1 MSLPPIHERVKRSK
15 LVTSY
20 DLEAVSL
27 KINAKCYEIKSA
39 DAPPIQKRIDYES
52 SFERQLL
59 KKLVKRNNINKWQA
73 TKLQEG
79 RSTFF
84 LGLPP
89 FRYRVVAQ
97 LGKGGYGEVYHAR
110 EEKNTSNKNGKIRND
125 VAIKVLQTKNLKPD
139 ARYMFLR
146 EYEIAKT
153 FRSPNIVEIRGYSN
167 NSSIDFCVL
176 EYIDGGDA
184 NKLLKKYGRLD
195 YRVAAYIISETAKG
209 LDYLHSRGVIHR
221 DIKPS
226 NILLMKSGEV
236 KLTDFGFITAVKDF
250 KGTGT
255 LSPLGMDLLSWEE
268 NNYPKYLPGATAKDK
283 RGRIQGTRN
292 YIAPEQKQTPNDPNP
307 QWDLYSLGCTLYSLL
322 TGVTPPSPSDAIDK
336 ARHYNAFELG
346 DDSTL
351 NSPNL
356 MLPELTEIPREIA
369 KLTMRMMSKD
379 VSLRPTSALEV
390 VKALS
395 PWTPSTPLYDKIRFG
410 LTNDRENVWSEEN
423 MRECFN
429 IPKGISLMRPP
440 IIYSPGF
447 QHRIGSRGGY
457 SVSASTAFWEA
468 VLNPDDS
475 HQGDA
480 VLNEAGNISFP
491 LPALDLTSNPNDLTL
506 PPPISSPH
514 AQKDEMD
521 SEPLVL
527 EIRKIEKFV
536 YRLKWFV
543 LYPLIFVLISLLLFL
558 LILD

>member
-27 KINAKCYEIKSA
+27 KINAKCYDIKSA
-39 DAPPIQKRIDYES
+39 DSPPIQKRIDYES
-52 SFERQLL
+52 SFERRLL

-73 TKLQEG
+73 SKLQEG

-97 LGKGGYGEVYHAR
+97 LGKGGYGEVYHGR

-146 EYEIAKT
+146 EYEIAKA

-176 EYIDGGDA
+176 EYVDGGDA

-209 LDYLHSRGVIHR
+209 LDYLHTRGVIHR

-236 KLTDFGFITAVKDF
+236 KLTDFGFITAVKNF
-250 KGTGT
+250 NGTGT
-255 LSPLGMDLLSWEE
+255 FSPLGMDLSDWEE
-268 NNYPKYLPGATAKDK
+268 RNYSNYYPGATTKDK

-292 YIAPEQKQTPNDPNP
+292 YIAPEQKETPNDPNP

-322 TGVTPPSPSDAIDK
+322 TGVTPPSPSEALDK
-336 ARHYNAFELG
+336 ARHYNAFEFG

-351 NSPNL
+351 SSPSL
-356 MLPELTEIPREIA
+356 ILPELTEIPREMA
-369 KLTMRMMSKD
+369 KLTMRMMSRD

-390 VKALS
+390 ITALS
-395 PWTPSTPLYDKIRFG
+395 PWTPATPLYDKIRFG

-429 IPKGISLMRPP
+429 IPKGVSLMRPP
-440 IIYSPGF
+440 MIYSPGF

-475 HQGDA
+475 RQE
-480 VLNEAGNISFP
+480 VEALSEANSTSP
-491 LPALDLTSNPNDLTL
+491 SLPTHDLTLNPESLTL
-506 PPPISSPH
+506 PPQILPSP
-514 AQKDEMD
+514 AQKDEIAPD
-521 SEPLVL
+521 QLVL
-527 EIRKIEKFV
+527 EIRKIEKLV
-536 YRLKWFV
+536 ERLKWFV
-543 LYPLIFVLISLLLFL
+543 LYPLIFVTISLLLLL
-558 LILD
+558 LIRH

>member
-15 LVTSY
+15 LVTGY

-27 KINAKCYEIKSA
+27 KINAKCFDVRST
-39 DAPPIQKRIDYES
+39 DAPPVQKKIEYES
-52 SFERQLL
+52 SFESRLL

-73 TKLQEG
+73 GKLQEG

-97 LGKGGYGEVYHAR
+97 LGKGGYGEVYHGR
-110 EEKNTSNKNGKIRND
+110 EEKNTSNKNSKIRND

-176 EYIDGGDA
+176 EYVDGGDA

-236 KLTDFGFITAVKDF
+236 KLTDFGFITAVKNF

-255 LSPLGMDLLSWEE
+255 FSPLGSNLSNWED
-268 NNYPKYLPGATAKDK
+268 NNYSKYFPGAIAKDR

-292 YIAPEQKQTPNDPNP
+292 YIAPEQKKTPNDPNP

-322 TGVTPPSPSDAIDK
+322 TGVTPPSPSEAADK
-336 ARHYNAFELG
+336 ARNYYATEVG
-346 DDSTL
+346 EESTF
-351 NSPNL
+351 NFPNL
-356 MLPELTEIPREIA
+356 ILPELTEIPREIA

-390 VKALS
+390 IKTLS
-395 PWTPSTPLYDKIRFG
+395 PWTPTTSLYDKIRLG

-429 IPKGISLMRPP
+429 IPKGVSLMSPP

-447 QHRIGSRGGY
+447 QHRIGSTGGY

-468 VLNPDDS
+468 VLNPDDPY
-475 HQGDA
+475 QGNDA
-480 VLNEAGNISFP
+480 RQNEDKTS
-491 LPALDLTSNPNDLTL
+491 PALPSIDLTSNTENLSLPIQID
-506 PPPISSPH
+506 PPPAMEEEIVP
-514 AQKDEMD
+514 D
-521 SEPLVL
+521 PLIL
-527 EIRKIEKFV
+527 EIRKIEKLV
-536 YRLKWFV
+536 ERLKWFI
-543 LYPLIFVLISLLLFL
+543 LYPVIFLSISLLLFL

>member
-27 KINAKCYEIKSA
+27 KINAKCYDIKSA
-39 DAPPIQKRIDYES
+39 DSPPIQKRIDYES
-52 SFERQLL
+52 SFERRLL

-73 TKLQEG
+73 SKLQEG

-97 LGKGGYGEVYHAR
+97 LGKGGYGEVYHGR

-146 EYEIAKT
+146 EYEIAKA

-176 EYIDGGDA
+176 EYVDGGDA

-209 LDYLHSRGVIHR
+209 LDYLHTRGVIHR

-236 KLTDFGFITAVKDF
+236 KLTDFGFITAVKNF
-250 KGTGT
+250 TGT
-255 LSPLGMDLLSWEE
+255 FSPLGMDLSDWEE
-268 NNYPKYLPGATAKDK
+268 RNYSNYYPGATTKDK

-292 YIAPEQKQTPNDPNP
+292 YIAPEQKETPNDPNP

-322 TGVTPPSPSDAIDK
+322 TGVTPPSPSEALDK
-336 ARHYNAFELG
+336 ARHYNAFEFG

-351 NSPNL
+351 SSPSL
-356 MLPELTEIPREIA
+356 ILPELTEIPREMA
-369 KLTMRMMSKD
+369 KLTMRMMSRD

-390 VKALS
+390 ITALS
-395 PWTPSTPLYDKIRFG
+395 PWTPATPLYDKIRFG

-429 IPKGISLMRPP
+429 IPKGVSLMRPP
-440 IIYSPGF
+440 MIYSPGF

-475 HQGDA
+475 RQE
-480 VLNEAGNISFP
+480 VEALSEANSTSP
-491 LPALDLTSNPNDLTL
+491 SLPTHDLTLNPESLTL
-506 PPPISSPH
+506 PPQILPSP
-514 AQKDEMD
+514 AQKDEIAPD
-521 SEPLVL
+521 QLVL
-527 EIRKIEKFV
+527 EIRKIEKLV
-536 YRLKWFV
+536 ERLKWFV
-543 LYPLIFVLISLLLFL
+543 LYPLIFVTISLLLLL
-558 LILD
+558 LIRH

>member
-27 KINAKCYEIKSA
+27 KINAKCYDIKSA
-39 DAPPIQKRIDYES
+39 DSPPIQKRIDYES
-52 SFERQLL
+52 SFERRLL

-73 TKLQEG
+73 SKLQEG

-97 LGKGGYGEVYHAR
+97 LGKGGYGEVYHGR

-146 EYEIAKT
+146 EYEIAKA

-176 EYIDGGDA
+176 EYVDGGDA

-209 LDYLHSRGVIHR
+209 LDYLHTRGVIHR

-236 KLTDFGFITAVKDF
+236 KLTDFGFITAVKNF
-250 KGTGT
+250 NGTGT
-255 LSPLGMDLLSWEE
+255 FSPLGMDLSDWEE
-268 NNYPKYLPGATAKDK
+268 RNYSKYYPGATTKDK

-292 YIAPEQKQTPNDPNP
+292 YIAPEQKETPNDPNP

-322 TGVTPPSPSDAIDK
+322 TGVTPPSPSEALDK
-336 ARHYNAFELG
+336 ARHYNAFEFG

-351 NSPNL
+351 SSPSL
-356 MLPELTEIPREIA
+356 ILPELTEIPREMA
-369 KLTMRMMSKD
+369 KLTMRMISRD

-390 VKALS
+390 ITALS
-395 PWTPSTPLYDKIRFG
+395 PWTPATPLYDKIRFG

-429 IPKGISLMRPP
+429 IPKGVSLMRPP
-440 IIYSPGF
+440 MIYSPGF

-475 HQGDA
+475 RQE
-480 VLNEAGNISFP
+480 VEALSEADSTSP
-491 LPALDLTSNPNDLTL
+491 SLPTHDLTLNPESLTL
-506 PPPISSPH
+506 PPQILPSP
-514 AQKDEMD
+514 AQKDEIAPD
-521 SEPLVL
+521 QLVL
-527 EIRKIEKFV
+527 EIRKIEKLV
-536 YRLKWFV
+536 ERLKWFV
-543 LYPLIFVLISLLLFL
+543 LYPLIFVTISLLLLL
-558 LILD
+558 LIRH

>member
-1 MSLPPIHERVKRSK
+1 
-15 LVTSY
+15 
-20 DLEAVSL
+20 
-27 KINAKCYEIKSA
+27 
-39 DAPPIQKRIDYES
+39 
-52 SFERQLL
+52 
-59 KKLVKRNNINKWQA
+59 
-73 TKLQEG
+73 
-79 RSTFF
+79 
-84 LGLPP
+84 
-89 FRYRVVAQ
+89 
-97 LGKGGYGEVYHAR
+97 
-110 EEKNTSNKNGKIRND
+110 
-125 VAIKVLQTKNLKPD
+125 
-139 ARYMFLR
+139 
-146 EYEIAKT
+146 
-153 FRSPNIVEIRGYSN
+153 
-167 NSSIDFCVL
+167 
-176 EYIDGGDA
+176 
-184 NKLLKKYGRLD
+184 
-195 YRVAAYIISETAKG
+195 
-209 LDYLHSRGVIHR
+209 
-221 DIKPS
+221 
-226 NILLMKSGEV
+226 
-236 KLTDFGFITAVKDF
+236 
-250 KGTGT
+250 
-255 LSPLGMDLLSWEE
+255 
-268 NNYPKYLPGATAKDK
+268 
-283 RGRIQGTRN
+283 
-292 YIAPEQKQTPNDPNP
+292 
-307 QWDLYSLGCTLYSLL
+307 
-322 TGVTPPSPSDAIDK
+322 
-336 ARHYNAFELG
+336 
-346 DDSTL
+346 
-351 NSPNL
+351 
-356 MLPELTEIPREIA
+356 
-369 KLTMRMMSKD
+369 MRMMSKE

-390 VKALS
+390 IKALS
-395 PWTPSTPLYDKIRFG
+395 PWTPLTPLYDKIRFG

>member
-27 KINAKCYEIKSA
+27 KINAKCYDIKSA
-39 DAPPIQKRIDYES
+39 DSPPIQKRIDYES
-52 SFERQLL
+52 SFERRLL

-73 TKLQEG
+73 SKLQEG

-97 LGKGGYGEVYHAR
+97 LGKGGYGEVYHGR

-146 EYEIAKT
+146 EYEIARA

-176 EYIDGGDA
+176 EYVDGGDA

-209 LDYLHSRGVIHR
+209 LDYLHTRGVIHR

-236 KLTDFGFITAVKDF
+236 KLTDFGFITAVRNF
-250 KGTGT
+250 NGTGT
-255 LSPLGMDLLSWEE
+255 FSPLGMDLSDWEE
-268 NNYPKYLPGATAKDK
+268 RNYSKYYPGATTKDK
-283 RGRIQGTRN
+283 RRRIQGTRN
-292 YIAPEQKQTPNDPNP
+292 YIAPEQKETPNDPNP

-322 TGVTPPSPSDAIDK
+322 TGVTPPSPSEALDK
-336 ARHYNAFELG
+336 ARHYNAFEFG

-351 NSPNL
+351 SSPSL
-356 MLPELTEIPREIA
+356 ILPELTEVPREMA
-369 KLTMRMMSKD
+369 KLTMRMMSRD

-390 VKALS
+390 ITALS
-395 PWTPSTPLYDKIRFG
+395 PWTPATPLYDKIRFG

-429 IPKGISLMRPP
+429 IPKGVSLMRPP
-440 IIYSPGF
+440 MIYSPGF

-475 HQGDA
+475 RQE
-480 VLNEAGNISFP
+480 VEALSEADSTSP
-491 LPALDLTSNPNDLTL
+491 SLPTHDLTLNSESLTL
-506 PPPISSPH
+506 PPQILPSP
-514 AQKDEMD
+514 AQKDEIAPD
-521 SEPLVL
+521 QLVL
-527 EIRKIEKFV
+527 EIRKIEKLV
-536 YRLKWFV
+536 ERLKWFV
-543 LYPLIFVLISLLLFL
+543 LYPLIFVTISLLLLL
-558 LILD
+558 LIRH